1 MSRLLALVAF
11 ARLSLRRRPVRALVG
26 TLALALGVAAFGSI
40 LMFEAALRAESTS
53 ALAQA
58 PELTVQRLVGGRA
71 ALVGTT
77 HVSAIAAIPGVRGVK
92 PRVWGVRYVASAE
105 ANVVVVGV
113 RDLGALSAASAGAP
127 IASGPHDDAIVLGH
141 GLANVFAVRP
151 GEHVSIGARP
161 LRVAAV
167 LTEGVDLVGADTL
180 AAEEPLAR
188 SLLGLPPDS
197 FTDLAVELTTSDE
210 SRIVSEKIVALDSD
224 YRVIQKRELERGYA
238 LTLGSRSGAVAT
250 FFLPAMLFLVLLA
263 MERVF
268 GFSGEERREIGMLK
282 AVGFSTRDVL
292 LAKLAEAL
300 GLALVGTSVGFA
312 LAYVHVHVLGAPLLR
327 HALLGWSTLLPSLA
341 LPPALG
347 LAEGF
352 ALVLGTAVPF
362 VALGL
367 LPAWRAAL
375 VDPDVAL
382 RGGES

>member
-1 MSRLLALVAF
+1 MSRALSLVAF
-11 ARLSLRRRPVRALVG
+11 AVLSLRRRPVRAFVG

-40 LMFEAALRAESTS
+40 LMFEAALRSESAR
-53 ALAQA
+53 ALAHA
-58 PELTVQRLVGGRA
+58 PELTVQRLIGGRA
-71 ALVGTT
+71 APVDTT
-77 HVSAIAAIPGVRGVK
+77 HVSAIAAIPGVRGVT

-113 RDLGALSAASAGAP
+113 SELGALAAASEAP

-151 GEHVSIGARP
+151 GERVSIGARP

-167 LTEGVDLVGADTL
+167 LAEGIDLVGADTL

-188 SLLGLPPDS
+188 SLLAMPADVYS
-197 FTDLAVELTTSDE
+197 DLAVELTTRDE
-210 SRIVSEKIVALDSD
+210 SRVVAEKVLALDAS
-224 YRVIQKRELERGYA
+224 YRVVEKRELERGYT
-238 LTLGSRSGAVAT
+238 LTIGARSGAVAT

-268 GFSGEERREIGMLK
+268 GFSGEERREVGMLK

-300 GLALVGTSVGFA
+300 GLALVGTSLGFA

-341 LPPALG
+341 LPLSMG

>member
-26 TLALALGVAAFGSI
+26 TLALALGVAAFGSV

-53 ALAQA
+53 ALAHA

-71 ALVGTT
+71 ALLDTT
-77 HVSAIAAIPGVRGVK
+77 HVGSIAAIPGVRGVT
-92 PRVWGVRYVASAE
+92 PRVWGVRYVAAAE
-105 ANVVVVGV
+105 ANVVIVGV
-113 RDLGALSAASAGAP
+113 RDLGALSAASAAP
-127 IASGPHDDAIVLGH
+127 FASGPRETSVVLGH

-210 SRIVSEKIVALDSD
+210 SRIVSEKIVALDAD

-250 FFLPAMLFLVLLA
+250 FFLPALLFLVLLA

-292 LAKLAEAL
+292 VGKLAEAL